1 MPAPPRVPRSAV
13 PLWALVS
20 AAAAPV
26 LLIGSSVIAA
36 MIITEQYDVTKQTLS
51 DLATIPDGGWVMAIG
66 IALSGACQIV
76 TSAGLTGIRT
86 RARIALAGAGACGIA
101 VALSPVDV
109 APTFH
114 LLAAGGSA
122 VLFCL
127 WPLLAI
133 SRAPSAALTIRPA
146 VATTASIILCAVL
159 GWTVLETGGGDR
171 LGLAERINFT
181 AEMLWPLVV
190 AIDLRRR
197 GTQVRAGSSGLNGPQ
212 TTPTETFTPR

>member
-1 MPAPPRVPRSAV
+1 M
-13 PLWALVS
+13 S

-36 MIITEQYDVTKQTLS
+36 MIITEQYNATTQTLS
-51 DLATIPDGGWVMAIG
+51 DLATIPGGGWVMTIG
-66 IALSGACQIV
+66 IALSGACQMV
-76 TSAGLTGIRT
+76 TSAGLAGIRKW
-86 RARIALAGAGACGIA
+86 ARIALAGAGACGIA
-101 VALSPVDV
+101 VAMSPVDV
-109 APTFH
+109 APTVH

-133 SRAPSAALTIRPA
+133 SRAPSAALTTRPA
-146 VATTASIILCAVL
+146 VAATASIILLAVL

-171 LGLAERINFT
+171 LGLAERINFA

-190 AIDLRRR
+190 VIDLRRR
-197 GTQVRAGSSGLNGPQ
+197 GTQVLAAH
-212 TTPTETFTPR
+212 

>member
-13 PLWALVS
+13 PLWALMS
-20 AAAAPV
+20 AAAAPGV
-26 LLIGSSVIAA
+26 LIGSSVIAA
-36 MIITEQYDVTKQTLS
+36 MIITEKYDAMKQTLS
-51 DLATIPDGGWVMAIG
+51 DLATIPGGGCVMAVG

-76 TSAGLTGIRT
+76 TSAGLTGIRK

-146 VATTASIILCAVL
+146 VATTASLILWAVL

-197 GTQVRAGSSGLNGPQ
+197 RTQVRAGSSALNGPQ

>member
-1 MPAPPRVPRSAV
+1 M
-13 PLWALVS
+13 S

-26 LLIGSSVIAA
+26 VLIGSSVIAA
-36 MIITEQYDVTKQTLS
+36 MIITEKYDAMKQTLS
-51 DLATIPDGGWVMAIG
+51 DLATIPGGGWVMAVG

-76 TSAGLTGIRT
+76 TSAGLTGIRK

-133 SRAPSAALTIRPA
+133 SRAPFAALTIRPA
-146 VATTASIILCAVL
+146 VATTASLILWAVL
-159 GWTVLETGGGDR
+159 GWTVLETGGGDL
-171 LGLAERINFT
+171 LGLAERVNFT

-197 GTQVRAGSSGLNGPQ
+197 GTQVRAGSSGLNGPR